1 MLQRAKYNKTEEYVK
16 YKSNLTTSFQSSK
29 YHHKK
34 KLGISKKVS
43 NQWKKQNSSKN
54 WNKEND
60 SNYLNYDYYYLPKEK
75 KEKNNYY
82 NSFKY
87 SNNKFYQKSEK
98 NNENF
103 EKNKNDKKMSFDN
116 DATTQSN
123 SSFHEHEQE
132 NEEIYDNNKKNE
144 IQAKNNNEYISI
156 KFKEINSVKEFNKMN
171 SINNINN
178 KDINDINLIINN
190 DKNIDNINNINN
202 IIMNSFKNLNLNSNS
217 VNNNKKRQKNQKKKK
232 PTSSEIKKSFSENI
246 NEPYNKFNSINNEL
260 ISQCM
265 NPLIENTEILN
276 IKVKIEKNNYVI
288 FKLRRF
294 DDLFL
299 TVKLFCEINSIE
311 EKLIKPIIT
320 MVLCGL
326 NTIYQIYNTKLEIN
340 NIHILKKIK
349 NSENID
355 FQFENYFNN

>member
-1 MLQRAKYNKTEEYVK
+1 MLQRTKYNKSEEYVK
-16 YKSNLTTSFQSSK
+16 YKSNPNMTFQSSK
-29 YHHKK
+29 YHNKK
-34 KLGISKKVS
+34 KSGITKKVS

-60 SNYLNYDYYYLPKEK
+60 PNYLNYDYYYLPKEK

-87 SNNKFYQKSEK
+87 SNNKHHQKDEK

-123 SSFHEHEQE
+123 SSFHEYEQE
-132 NEEIYDNNKKNE
+132 NEENYDNNNKKE
-144 IQAKNNNEYISI
+144 IQSNKSNESINI
-156 KFKEINSVKEFNKMN
+156 KFKDINSINEFKKMN
-171 SINNINN
+171 SINDINR
-178 KDINDINLIINN
+178 KDIKDIINN
-190 DKNIDNINNINN
+190 DKNIDNINN
-202 IIMNSFKNLNLNSNS
+202 IIMNSFKNLNLNSNFANN
-217 VNNNKKRQKNQKKKK
+217 NNNKKRPKNPKKKK
-232 PTSSEIKKSFSENI
+232 PISSEIKKSFSDNI
-246 NEPYNKFNSINNEL
+246 NEPYNKFNSINNEI

-276 IKVKIEKNNYVI
+276 IKVKIDKNKYAI

-326 NTIYQIYNTKLEIN
+326 NSIYQVYNTKLEIN
-340 NIHILKKIK
+340 NINILKMIK
-349 NSENID
+349 NLE
-355 FQFENYFNN
+355 Y